1 MRMDFFSDMVEQ
13 AIADSQA
20 EITGDGGKFEARVV
34 SDSFDGLSTLKRHKM
49 VYAVLDEHIK
59 SGAIHALSIKA
70 FTNDEWKS
78 ASSAG

>member
-1 MRMDFFSDMVEQ
+1 MDFFSDMVEQ